1 MQAFEKIIIIN
12 VFVHPKKLKCFIS
25 RSFIY
30 LSFFILQ
37 AYSLSARVFFIH
49 FEQKQFSIPLSFQTV
64 FFFSLYAVCVYVF
77 RSFFMAFFYAFL
89 SLWFM
94 KIDMI
99 SSQVYCSCRR
109 TTIGMSF
116 CICAW
121 NTYKFTYDLGRSHSF
136 TFILTQNS
144 AHRKS
149 SNDGSHIIRTCVQ
162 SN

>member
-1 MQAFEKIIIIN
+1 MFYFSLLHLSVILHFESIQFKRSGL
-12 VFVHPKKLKCFIS
+12 FYSFRTKKN
-25 RSFIY
+25 
-30 LSFFILQ
+30 
-37 AYSLSARVFFIH
+37 SLSLFHSKLYIFF
-49 FEQKQFSIPLSFQTV
+49 L
-64 FFFSLYAVCVYVF
+64 AVCVYF
-77 RSFFMAFFYAFL
+77 SLFFMAFFYAFF

-162 SN
+162 SNWNVCV

>member
-1 MQAFEKIIIIN
+1 MFYFSLLHLSVILHFESIQFKRSGLFYSFRTKKILY
-12 VFVHPKKLKCFIS
+12 P
-25 RSFIY
+25 SFIPNC
-30 LSFFILQ
+30 I
-37 AYSLSARVFFIH
+37 
-49 FEQKQFSIPLSFQTV
+49 
-64 FFFSLYAVCVYVF
+64 FFSACTLCCVCVF
-77 RSFFMAFFYAFL
+77 LSFFMAFFYAFL